1 MKQRVKDMEAEAQ
14 KLREMQAEVER
25 EQSALSGGLTE
36 EEKEAVDARSV
47 HVGNVSPLSFSLL
60 SNVGREGIDAQTVN

>member
-25 EQSALSGGLTE
+25 EQSALSGLTE